1 MANYKPKDFIQ
12 VAELIGEYFERA
24 ERDIVAMIA
33 KNADKHMSQAQD
45 QWLRSQQ
52 ASIIANRKAIEKI
65 VEQYKT
71 EGAKVLNRLPVRMY
85 LAGVMSAD
93 ADLSSLGLMEGVDV
107 VTEETAVQYT
117 DGVSLTGSFG
127 IVHAGAVNAL
137 ASAYSEV
144 VSGALLQITRKANDI
159 YKKIIADATSSALL
173 GSKTRVQATQD
184 AINKFIKNGVGG
196 FQDKRGR
203 WWSLEAYTQ
212 MATRTLITQALNQ
225 GKVNRYTEMNN
236 DLVIVS
242 RHTRSCELCRPWQR
256 KVLSLSGKT
265 QGYPTFD
272 QAKGSGLFH
281 PNCGHT
287 FTAYVEGLTNMR
299 DEDLNDDYNKAD
311 AEAYANQQK
320 LRAMERRMRQLKMQ
334 EAKAVSPEQKA
345 KIEAKIKAHSAKINQ
360 FCKDTGIPRKRSN
373 ERKPATDLIK
383 TAGKVS
389 TTGGK
394 GNTTGGAKKP
404 KKTQNSGANSKGQ
417 GEGKEEPK
425 KAMSP
430 AEIQRQKNL
439 ENFKRLKA
447 EAEARKKAEEEA
459 RKKKEAEQFDFDI
472 DRFVDPN
479 LPSGLQKLTTTARTR
494 VPGRGIIE
502 GQQFCESRD
511 YSNPLHGVVTA
522 DKIKNDISTRY
533 RTKDPTHLANAY
545 QYYLTGHHL
554 ATPHKFAYT
563 AEEWAKVCTHADPTR
578 IAGFNR
584 GGFEIWYG
592 NMRSSYIKKIMD
604 GQKFSCTSDDVQ
616 ALYSMNTFLHEQIHS
631 IRHNHTAFNIYRADN
646 HKMGTTIEEGMTQ
659 YLSLNLLDNFLT
671 FGGFLDTDWDRS
683 VFNDAY
689 KEFIKRSSYEKETGH
704 IGLMAYAIG
713 KKAGLTEKE
722 VVSAFINAKE
732 HVTMSPNGLAKA
744 FSGLLGIKE
753 DKLEQIFTDYFSSF
767 MNAVGDVGD
776 PYDVRDFA
784 EAIGADEQTCNTLFL
799 AMSNASENPYK
810 AYLQIKN
817 QAWK

>member
-33 KNADKHMSQAQD
+33 KNADKHMSQAQS

-65 VEQYKT
+65 VEQYNT

-93 ADLSSLGLMEGVDV
+93 TDLSSLGLMEGVDV

-117 DGVSLTGSFG
+117 DGVRLTGSFG

-144 VSGALLQITRKANDI
+144 VSGALLQITRKADDI

-225 GKVNRYTEMNN
+225 GKVNRYTEMGN

-256 KVLSLSGKT
+256 KILSLSGQT

-287 FTAYVEGLTNMR
+287 FTAYVEGLTNANDMMGKR
-299 DEDLNDDYNKAD
+299 QWEQDEK
-311 AEAYANQQK
+311 AYADQQK

-345 KIEAKIKAHSAKINQ
+345 KIKAKIKAQSAKINQ
-360 FCKDTGIPRKRSN
+360 FCKDTGIPRKPSN

-383 TAGKVS
+383 TAGKIS

-394 GNTTGGAKKP
+394 GSATGGAKKP
-404 KKTQNSGANSKGQ
+404 KKTQNSGASSKGQ
-417 GEGKEEPK
+417 EKGKEEPK

-439 ENFKRLKA
+439 ENFRRLKA
-447 EAEARKKAEEEA
+447 QAEARKKAEEEE

-472 DRFVDPN
+472 DRLIDPS
-479 LPSGLQKLTTTARTR
+479 LPSGLKKFVITARTR
-494 VPGRGIIE
+494 IPGRGIIA
-502 GQQFCESRD
+502 GKQFEDERQ
-511 YSNPLHGVVTA
+511 YSNPLHGVATA
-522 DKIKNDISTRY
+522 DKIKDGILTRY
-533 RTKDPTHLANAY
+533 RTDNPTHLANAY

-592 NMRSSYIKKIMD
+592 NMRSNYIKKIMD
-604 GQKFSCTSDDVQ
+604 TQKFGSTSDDVQ

-631 IRHNHTAFNIYRADN
+631 IRYNHAEFNSFRVDN
-646 HKMGTTIEEGMTQ
+646 HKLGTTIEEGMTQ
-659 YLSLNLLDNFLT
+659 YLSLNLIDNFMT
-671 FGGFLDTDWDRS
+671 FSGFLDDKEDRDK
-683 VFNDAY
+683 FNKAY
-689 KEFIKRSSYEKETGH
+689 KEFIQRSSYEKETGH

-722 VVSAFINAKE
+722 VVSAFVNAKE

-753 DKLEQIFTDYFSSF
+753 DKLEQIFSDYFNSYID
-767 MNAVGDVGD
+767 AVGAVGD

-784 EAIGADEQTCNTLFL
+784 KAIGADEQTCNTLFL
-799 AMSNASENPYK
+799 AMSNAGENPYK

>member
-1 MANYKPKDFIQ
+1 MANYKPKDFLQ

-33 KNADKHMSQAQD
+33 KNADKHMSQAQE

-93 ADLSSLGLMEGVDV
+93 TDLSSLGLMEGVDV

-144 VSGALLQITRKANDI
+144 VSGALLQITRKADDI

-256 KVLSLSGKT
+256 KILSLSGKT

-272 QAKGSGLFH
+272 QAKSSGLFH

-287 FTAYVEGLTNMR
+287 FTAYIEGLTNMR
-299 DEDLNDDYNKAD
+299 DEDLDEAYNQAD
-311 AEAYANQQK
+311 EKAYANQQK
-320 LRAMERRMRQLKMQ
+320 LRAMERRMRQLKLQ

-345 KIEAKIKAHSAKINQ
+345 KIQDKIKAQSAKINQ
-360 FCKDTGIPRKRSN
+360 FCKDTGVPRKRSN

-383 TAGKVS
+383 TAGKIS

-394 GNTTGGAKKP
+394 GSTTGGAKKP

-417 GEGKEEPK
+417 EKGKEEPK

-472 DRFVDPN
+472 DRLVDPN
-479 LPSGLQKLTTTARTR
+479 LPPGLKKAMKTARTR
-494 VPGRGIIE
+494 GTFARIIE
-502 GQQFCESRD
+502 GKQFSEDRD
-511 YSNPLHGVVTA
+511 YSNPLHGVATA
-522 DKIKNDISTRY
+522 DKIKDGIATRY
-533 RTKDPTHLANAY
+533 RTDDPTHLANAY

-563 AEEWAKVCTHADPTR
+563 AKEWARVCTHADPTR

-592 NMRSSYIKKIMD
+592 DRRSNQIKKIMD
-604 GQKFSCTSDDVQ
+604 TQKFGSTSDDVQ
-616 ALYSMNTFLHEQIHS
+616 ALYSMNTVLHEQIHS
-631 IRHNHTAFNIYRADN
+631 IRYNHNAFNSYRTLN
-646 HKMGTTIEEGMTQ
+646 NKMGTTIEEGMTQ
-659 YLSLNLLDNFLT
+659 YLSINLIDNFMT
-671 FGGFLDTDWDRS
+671 FGGFLDDPADRKK
-683 VFNDAY
+683 FDTAY
-689 KEFIKRSSYEKETGH
+689 KEYIKRTPYEKETGH

-713 KKAGLTEKE
+713 KKVGLTEKE
-722 VVSAFINAKE
+722 VVSTLINVKE
-732 HVTMSPNGLAKA
+732 HVNMSPNGLAKA

-767 MNAVGDVGD
+767 MDAVGDVGD

-799 AMSNASENPYK
+799 AMSNAGENPYK

>member
-1 MANYKPKDFIQ
+1 MANYKPKDFLQ

-33 KNADKHMSQAQD
+33 KNADKHMSQAQE

-144 VSGALLQITRKANDI
+144 VSGALLQITRKADDI

-256 KVLSLSGKT
+256 KILSLSGKT

-272 QAKGSGLFH
+272 QAKSSGLFH

-287 FTAYVEGLTNMR
+287 FTAYIEGLTNMR
-299 DEDLNDDYNKAD
+299 DEDLDEAYNQAD
-311 AEAYANQQK
+311 EKAYANQQK

-345 KIEAKIKAHSAKINQ
+345 KIEAKIKAQSAKINQ
-360 FCKDTGIPRKRSN
+360 FCKDTGIPRKKSN

-394 GNTTGGAKKP
+394 GSTTGGAKKP

-417 GEGKEEPK
+417 GKPK
-425 KAMSP
+425 KKP
-430 AEIQRQKNL
+430 KDE
-439 ENFKRLKA
+439 
-447 EAEARKKAEEEA
+447 
-459 RKKKEAEQFDFDI
+459 FDI
-472 DRFVDPN
+472 DRLISPN
-479 LPSGLQKLTTTARTR
+479 VPDGLKKPIRDISMR
-494 VPGRGIIE
+494 IPFRGYIY
-502 GQQFCESRD
+502 GKQFEDTKD
-511 YSNPLHGVVTA
+511 YQNPLHGMATV
-522 DKIKNDISTRY
+522 DKISSTIKDRYKTNDA
-533 RTKDPTHLANAY
+533 TKLANAY

-554 ATPHKFAYT
+554 ATEHKFAYT
-563 AEEWAKVCTHADPTR
+563 AEEWAKICTHADPSR
-578 IAGFNR
+578 VAGFNR
-584 GGFEIWYG
+584 GGLEIWYG
-592 NMRSSYIKKIMD
+592 NVRSNVIKKILENGKLTGASDMV
-604 GQKFSCTSDDVQ
+604 TS
-616 ALYSMNTFLHEQIHS
+616 LCSMSTILHEQIHS
-631 IRHNHTAFNIYRADN
+631 IRYNSAKFKEFRIDN
-646 HKMGTTIEEGMTQ
+646 NKMALTIEEGLTQ
-659 YLSLNLLDNFLT
+659 YLSVNLLENFLT
-671 FGGFLDTDWDRS
+671 YGGFLDGTGQKQA
-683 VFNDAY
+683 FKDAY
-689 KEFIKRSSYEKETGH
+689 PQYVQLSSYPKETGH
-704 IGLMAYAIG
+704 MGLMAYIIG
-713 KKAGLTEKE
+713 QKAGLSEKE
-722 VVSAFINAKE
+722 VVTSLINAKD
-732 HVTMSPNGLAKA
+732 HVTMSPKGLAKA
-744 FSGLLGIKE
+744 FSGLLGIGE
-753 DKLEQIFTDYFSSF
+753 DELEEAFSTYFRCVSEYNGNTTD
-767 MNAVGDVGD
+767 A
-776 PYDVRDFA
+776 YDVRDFA
-784 EAIGADEQTCNTLFL
+784 KAIGVDQKTCDTLFL
-799 AMSNASENPYK
+799 AISNCNDNPLK

-817 QAWK
+817 KAWK